1 MAPPSQASYGS
12 DQQLAQLYARWQA
25 RTATSILSVTCN
37 HLSDAV
43 TVKHAGPLALDAL
56 NDLLDAVRTHAGL
69 REPRRGVFYRKGKAW
84 LHFHEDRAGLFADLR
99 IGADWQR
106 FPVSD
111 PAGCASLL
119 AAIDRSL

>member
-1 MAPPSQASYGS
+1 M
-12 DQQLAQLYARWQA
+12 
-25 RTATSILSVTCN
+25 
-37 HLSDAV
+37 

-84 LHFHEDRAGLFADLR
+84 LHFHEDPAGLFADLR
-99 IGADWQR
+99 IGEEWQR